1 MQRPADLQYGG
12 LPTGGPSPRAVPRPA
27 GEHAAPAPA
36 AAAAGRPRTGRGM
49 AS

>member
-12 LPTGGPSPRAVPRPA
+12 LPTGGPSPRAVLRPA
-27 GEHAAPAPA
+27 GEHAAPA

>member
-27 GEHAAPAPA
+27 GEHAAPAA

-49 AS
+49 AF